1 MSPLTKKKTRTGD
14 RRLPESWLGLLRDFY
29 PLYPIHTGK
38 DYTRALESADRLIG
52 RKLTSLQSRYVES
65 LTLLIEEYESA
76 HYAIDESWTP
86 LEALKF
92 LIAENDMNASDLGKI
107 LGDRSLGSTILNG
120 RRSLSKNHIRI
131 LAQHFS
137 VSPALFL

>member
-38 DYTRALESADRLIG
+38 DYASALESADCLIG

-76 HYAIDESWTP
+76 HYPIDESWTP

-92 LIAENDMNASDLGKI
+92 LVVFSVDVVGVGDIDVATHSDLPFH
-107 LGDRSLGSTILNG
+107 SFT
-120 RRSLSKNHIRI
+120 
-131 LAQHFS
+131 
-137 VSPALFL
+137 